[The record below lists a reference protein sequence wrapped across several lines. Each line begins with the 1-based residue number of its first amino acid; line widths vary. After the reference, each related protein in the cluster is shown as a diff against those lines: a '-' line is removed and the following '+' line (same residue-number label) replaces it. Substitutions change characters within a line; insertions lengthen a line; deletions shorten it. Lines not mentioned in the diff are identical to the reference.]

1 MTRPAQKPARG
12 WVLLNLGLVFAVVST
27 AVSII
32 GASHDCRQAYARL
45 QSLQASQWNMQEQW
59 GKLLLEQSTW
69 AAHYRVEQLARRELG
84 MRLPK
89 AAELDVVSP

>member
-1 MTRPAQKPARG
+1 MTRVAQKPTRG
-12 WVLLNLGLVFAVVST
+12 WVVVNLGLVLAVVST
-27 AVSII
+27 AVSIV

-45 QSLQASQWNMQEQW
+45 QALQTGQWNMQEQW

-69 AAHYRVEQLARRELG
+69 AAHHRVEQLARRELG

-89 AAELDVVSP
+89 AVELDVVTP

>member
-1 MTRPAQKPARG
+1 MSQGGGKPARG
-12 WVLLNLGLVFAVVST
+12 WVIVNLGLVLAVMFT

-32 GASHDCRQAYARL
+32 GASHECRQAYARL
-45 QSLQASQWNMQEQW
+45 QALQSDQWNMQEQW

-69 AAHYRVEQLARRELG
+69 AAHHRVEQLARRELD

-89 AAELDVVSP
+89 AAELNVVAP